1 MSRIEEAEESIRHI
15 QKRLVKLEN
24 ITALCNTYHPTYE
37 PPKPK
42 TPKEVRLVFVF
53 GTIVIF
59 LHIIHLLVT
68 TWK

>member
-42 TPKEVRLVFVF
+42 TPK
-53 GTIVIF
+53 
-59 LHIIHLLVT
+59 
-68 TWK
+68 